1 MRKPKLLDLFC
12 CQGGAAEGYYKAG
25 FDGFNIVG
33 VDNKPQPKYPFE
45 FVQADAI
52 EYLLEHG
59 HEFDAIHASPPCQ
72 VHCALKSMP
81 NFRHAEHE
89 DLIPQTREALLRV
102 GKPYVME
109 NVPGAPLQTPIILC
123 GSMFGLQ
130 TTCGAKLRRHRK
142 FEANWPLVCD
152 LVCDHT
158 NQYAGGVISVVG
170 QGAPRGSRRVSITI
184 TITGHSCQ
192 NNIKNKTIT
201 VTGSTAQQHIERNP
215 RRVTF
220 SVADARIARGIDWMG
235 IDGLSQA
242 VPPAYTEYIG
252 SQLIAYLAIV
262 D

>member
-1 MRKPKLLDLFC
+1 M
-12 CQGGAAEGYYKAG
+12 GYHNAG
-25 FDGFNIVG
+25 FDVVG
-33 VDNKPQPKYPFE
+33 VDIVPQPKYPFE
-45 FVQADAI
+45 FHQADAI

-72 VHCALKSMP
+72 VHCVLKSMP

-109 NVPGAPLQTPIILC
+109 NVPGAPLQNPIILC

-158 NQYAGGVISVVG
+158 NQYAGGVISGVG
-170 QGAPRGSRRVSITI
+170 QGAPRGSRRVSNTI

-192 NNIKNKTIT
+192 NNIKNKTKTIT
-201 VTGSTAQQHIERNP
+201 VTGSTAQQNVVKNKVRE
-215 RRVTF
+215 TY
-220 SVADARIARGIDWMG
+220 SVKEAQRAMGIDWMG
-235 IDGLSQA
+235 MSGLSQA

-252 SQLIAYLAIV
+252 KQLMAYLKKV
-262 D
+262 EYG